1 MHFLLYGNL
10 FIQIKITMFVKL
22 INQLF
27 FIINMEKKQK
37 LRRSQ
42 SNKMIAG
49 VCGGLAK
56 YFGLDASLL
65 RIIYVLVT
73 IFTVFAGALVYIIL
87 WIIIPAEN
95 KNERLE
101 NLE

>member
-56 YFGLDASLL
+56 YFGLDASLF

>member
-1 MHFLLYGNL
+1 M
-10 FIQIKITMFVKL
+10 
-22 INQLF
+22 
-27 FIINMEKKQK
+27 
-37 LRRSQ
+37 RRSQ

-56 YFGLDASLL
+56 YFALDASLI

-73 IFTVFAGALVYIIL
+73 IFTAFAGVLVYIIL
-87 WIIIPAEN
+87 WIVIPVEDSN
-95 KNERLE
+95 DERLE